1 MGLVLGLGVGSGL
14 ATFFPAPLSLARPPF
29 FGAPVRAAAARAAAS
44 ALALAA
50 AAACF
55 GLGLRVRIS
64 VKA

>member
-29 FGAPVRAAAARAAAS
+29 FGALVRAAAARAAAS

-50 AAACF
+50 AAAWF
-55 GLGLRVRIS
+55 GCG
-64 VKA
+64 